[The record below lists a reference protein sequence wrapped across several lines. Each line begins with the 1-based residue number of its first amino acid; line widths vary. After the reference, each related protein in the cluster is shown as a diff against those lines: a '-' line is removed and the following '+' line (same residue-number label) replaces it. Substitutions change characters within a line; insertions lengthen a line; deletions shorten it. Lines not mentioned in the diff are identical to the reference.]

1 MRDEGCTL
9 MSNGISHNID
19 MDYAKDVILTLRNMG
34 TAKTLKGEHFGFR
47 GAGSRSAR
55 DASKYVEAEMSR
67 IGLTDVS
74 LESLPVDAWEFRGA
88 WIEVNGLK
96 KIQAASFGGSKGT
109 DGEISGE
116 IVDLGN
122 GRNSDYRGKNVIG
135 KIALVNWNKNHDV
148 GCLLKE
154 AGIQGVAA
162 VVLTTYDS
170 RYGRSDGAL
179 QCHDG
184 IFRTTYPPVISISGR
199 DGLAIID
206 YIKSKGGNGVTATV
220 FSDILFTPRA
230 KGGSGWNVVGYLPG
244 ERWGKDDDE
253 LVIIGDH
260 TDAWFYGA
268 CDNNTGVAAVLVAAD
283 ALRRHYNDLGVRP
296 KRTMVFIA
304 HEAEEYGIVETF
316 YTWLWGAWYAIAHQ
330 HPDWVGRA
338 AAAMF
343 VDIIGFKGHALS
355 LEMTPELEPFVRE
368 ALEDNRDLL
377 PYGYDFHE
385 PCTLTDLWPYAIS
398 GVACVT
404 MTDWSER
411 FLADYYHT
419 QFDDVD
425 VIDFDSLS
433 GAFTTLADMALRV
446 VDSAILPF
454 AFSNTAAKLGDSL
467 DGDGDCGLAQ
477 LRDIDD
483 RYDHM
488 IASSLDR
495 LETSSRAFMELT
507 ASLEKELKSQADN
520 NRPQKDVNQRL
531 IRIQAALGR
540 SLIAMKASGDS
551 AFPYEQSAIDIAN
564 LDRAITALNERDV
577 SPTGLEPA
585 LEALSHVGLV
595 GFCRDVSEATYRDAY
610 DLICGKGVASWGIC
624 SHLLPAVDVW
634 HEHRHL
640 CELSTS
646 GRPFKEGNHKTV
658 SKLKEIQV
666 SSAFSNLRQSITT
679 MADGLDDAN
688 GQIRA
693 LISMIREGG

>member
-1 MRDEGCTL
+1 
-9 MSNGISHNID
+9 
-19 MDYAKDVILTLRNMG
+19 
-34 TAKTLKGEHFGFR
+34 
-47 GAGSRSAR
+47 
-55 DASKYVEAEMSR
+55 
-67 IGLTDVS
+67 
-74 LESLPVDAWEFRGA
+74 
-88 WIEVNGLK
+88 
-96 KIQAASFGGSKGT
+96 
-109 DGEISGE
+109 
-116 IVDLGN
+116 
-122 GRNSDYRGKNVIG
+122 
-135 KIALVNWNKNHDV
+135 
-148 GCLLKE
+148 
-154 AGIQGVAA
+154 
-162 VVLTTYDS
+162 
-170 RYGRSDGAL
+170 
-179 QCHDG
+179 
-184 IFRTTYPPVISISGR
+184 
-199 DGLAIID
+199 
-206 YIKSKGGNGVTATV
+206 
-220 FSDILFTPRA
+220 
-230 KGGSGWNVVGYLPG
+230 
-244 ERWGKDDDE
+244 
-253 LVIIGDH
+253 
-260 TDAWFYGA
+260 
-268 CDNNTGVAAVLVAAD
+268 
-283 ALRRHYNDLGVRP
+283 
-296 KRTMVFIA
+296 
-304 HEAEEYGIVETF
+304 
-316 YTWLWGAWYAIAHQ
+316 
-330 HPDWVGRA
+330 
-338 AAAMF
+338 
-343 VDIIGFKGHALS
+343 
-355 LEMTPELEPFVRE
+355 
-368 ALEDNRDLL
+368 
-377 PYGYDFHE
+377 
-385 PCTLTDLWPYAIS
+385 
-398 GVACVT
+398 
-404 MTDWSER
+404 
-411 FLADYYHT
+411 LADYYHT

-454 AFSNTAAKLGDSL
+454 TFSNTAAKLGDSL